1 MPPRKGQMA
10 TPATRRDSHELA
22 EEAAERDAYGMDVDY
37 ESPTPRPQSNE
48 ELVQAMQQMQSI
60 VKSQSDQI
68 NDLKQM
74 VQTNNSRP
82 QHQQNPPYMDDLMRW
97 VQSNTNPIEKE
108 EERIVRTSEL
118 YWRDHGFKLTG
129 RENFAL

>member
-1 MPPRKGQMA
+1 
-10 TPATRRDSHELA
+10 
-22 EEAAERDAYGMDVDY
+22 MDVDY

-74 VQTNNSRP
+74 VQTNNGRP
-82 QHQQNPPYMDDLMRW
+82 QHQQNPSYMDDLMKW
-97 VQSNTNPIEKE
+97 VQSNMNLIEKE
-108 EERIVRTSEL
+108 EEQIVRTSEH
-118 YWRDHGFKLTG
+118 YWQNHAFKLTG
-129 RENFAL
+129 REDFVLWQKAIL